1 MEAEGRDATLVA
13 SPPAAGEDEPR
24 VDCEGGRLKTYVSLF
39 KGLMPLIFGLVF
51 ARAGLIVST
60 YGSYTA
66 TDDGLFTDGA
76 MIVVCFVMGILVL
89 ALVLRGEA
97 IPKRTVNRIMRVSTA
112 LEVVTVA
119 LLAAVAYVPGD
130 QTEVRFALSTLC
142 ALTASFSM
150 FYWLRRA
157 RGANTVV
164 AATCVFSALAIS
176 EVELYVCSFMPVYVA
191 DAVAAALALLQFPCM
206 AWCRRVPLPY
216 ELEGPTLQGDFFG
229 FCKTELSRNSF
240 LIASAIAIGLFS
252 IVIGSLRGFA
262 QGNPVAFTFVT
273 RTAYAAATIAFCAV
287 IISGELAFRERTLT
301 VHISIIMQS
310 LTILA
315 IITYAAFP
323 DHLDIGGAFTTTCN
337 ALMVGFTWYVVVAFM
352 SYGWRDPYYYA
363 LGGWIAWLGARSVA
377 RMAIMFAAPLIL
389 DTGLL
394 LAILSGVLL
403 IAAQLIF
410 VMMLNAS
417 RAMREDLLQGAGE
430 RSPERDHES
439 TSMARIMGLD
449 QDAARSD
456 ARSDIMRRSAEKMG
470 KQFLLSEREVDVLAL
485 YALGY
490 TQKRVGELLF
500 ISQGTAHAHI
510 KRIYS
515 KTNLHS
521 RQELIDYLE
530 MYADAPHE

>member
-1 MEAEGRDATLVA
+1 MEAKGQDAMPLV
-13 SPPAAGEDEPR
+13 SPSAAVDDEQR
-24 VDCEGGRLKTYVSLF
+24 VDCAGGRLNVYVSLF
-39 KGLMPLIFGLVF
+39 KSLMPLILGLVF

-76 MIVVCFVMGILVL
+76 MIIVCLVMGVLVL
-89 ALVLRGEA
+89 ALALRSEI
-97 IPKRTVNRIMRVSTA
+97 IPKRAINRIMRVSTA
-112 LEVVTVA
+112 FEVVTVA
-119 LLAAVAYVPGD
+119 LLAVVAYIPGD
-130 QTEVRFALSTLC
+130 QTEIRFALSTLC

-157 RGANTVV
+157 RGTNTVV
-164 AATCVFSALAIS
+164 AAVYLFSALAIS
-176 EVELYVCSFMPVYVA
+176 EIELYACSFMPVCVA
-191 DAVAAALALLQFPCM
+191 DAVAAALALLQFPCL
-206 AWCRRVPLPY
+206 AWCRKVPLPY

-240 LIASAIAIGLFS
+240 LIASAVAIGLFS
-252 IVIGSLRGFA
+252 IVIGNLRGFA

-273 RTAYAAATIAFCAV
+273 RTAYAVATIAFCAV
-287 IISGELAFRERTLT
+287 IIAGVLASRERTLT
-301 VHISIIMQS
+301 MHILIIMQS

-315 IITYAAFP
+315 IISYAAFP

-337 ALMVGFTWYVVVAFM
+337 ALMVGFTWYAVVAFM

-363 LGGWIAWLGARSVA
+363 LGGWIVWLGARSVA
-377 RMAIMFAAPLIL
+377 RMVIMFAAPFIP
-389 DTGLL
+389 DAGLL

-403 IAAQLIF
+403 IATQLIF
-410 VMMLNAS
+410 VMMLNSS
-417 RAMREDLLQGAGE
+417 RTMREDLLKGSGE
-430 RSPERDHES
+430 QSVEREHEPS
-439 TSMARIMGLD
+439 SMARLMGLD
-449 QDAARSD
+449 QDAGLSD
-456 ARSDIMRRSAEKMG
+456 ARPDAMRRSVEKMG
-470 KQFLLSEREVDVLAL
+470 RQFLLSEREVDVLAL

-490 TQKRVGELLF
+490 TQKRVGESLF
-500 ISQGTAHAHI
+500 ISQGTVHAHI

-530 MYADAPHE
+530 MYTDAPHE